1 MESKGALSHIKVLD
15 LSRVLAG
22 PWAGQTMADMGADVI
37 KIEQP
42 IKGDDT
48 RYWGPPFM
56 NDDQGNQTKESA
68 YFLCANRGKRS
79 VCIDLSCEEGQR
91 ELKALVAGCD
101 VLIENFKVG
110 QMATY
115 KLDYD
120 ALSAVNPRLIF
131 CSITGFGQT
140 GPYAKRPGYD
150 FMIQA
155 MSGLMSVTGERN
167 GEPQKV
173 GVAVTDILT
182 GLYSVIG
189 ILAALSEREIS
200 GRGQHVDLSLL
211 DVSVAAMA
219 NQATNHLVGGHIPK
233 AMGNAHPNIV
243 PYQCFATQ
251 DGHCIVAVGNDKQF
265 ERFCRVIDEP
275 QLSLD
280 PSYTTNQLRVVNR
293 TPLVE
298 KITQVM
304 TTKTTQEWLS
314 LMADADVPSGPIN
327 NLQDVFKD
335 PQVLMREMTI
345 TVAHAQNSSLSLV
358 GNPIKFSRTP
368 VVYHK
373 APPLLGQHTDEVLKA
388 IKCLE

>member
-1 MESKGALSHIKVLD
+1 
-15 LSRVLAG
+15 
-22 PWAGQTMADMGADVI
+22 MADMGADVI

-42 IKGDDT
+42 MKGDDT

-91 ELKALVAGCD
+91 ELKALVADCD

-140 GPYAKRPGYD
+140 GPYAQRPGYD

-155 MSGLMSVTGERN
+155 MSGLMSVTGEKN

-182 GLYSVIG
+182 GLYSVVG
-189 ILAALSEREIS
+189 ILAALSERENS

-265 ERFCRVIDEP
+265 ERFCKVIDEP
-275 QLSLD
+275 HLSLD
-280 PSYTTNQLRVVNR
+280 PTYTTNQLRVVNR

-298 KITQVM
+298 IITQVM
-304 TTKTTQEWLS
+304 TTKTTQEWWS

-345 TVAHAQNSSLSLV
+345 TVAHAQNSSLNLV

-373 APPLLGQHTDEVLKA
+373 APPLLGQHTDEVLREV
-388 IKCLE
+388 LEMQESEIDSLRAAGVLGKKVGS

>member
-42 IKGDDT
+42 MKGDDT

-91 ELKALVAGCD
+91 ELKALVADCD

-140 GPYAKRPGYD
+140 GPYAQRPGYD

-155 MSGLMSVTGERN
+155 MSGLMSVTGEKN

-182 GLYSVIG
+182 GLYSVVG
-189 ILAALSEREIS
+189 ILAALSERENS

-265 ERFCRVIDEP
+265 ERFCKVIDEP
-275 QLSLD
+275 HLSLD
-280 PSYTTNQLRVVNR
+280 PTYTTNQLRVVNR

-298 KITQVM
+298 IITQVM

-345 TVAHAQNSSLSLV
+345 TVAHAQNSSLNLV

-368 VVYHK
+368 VVYYK